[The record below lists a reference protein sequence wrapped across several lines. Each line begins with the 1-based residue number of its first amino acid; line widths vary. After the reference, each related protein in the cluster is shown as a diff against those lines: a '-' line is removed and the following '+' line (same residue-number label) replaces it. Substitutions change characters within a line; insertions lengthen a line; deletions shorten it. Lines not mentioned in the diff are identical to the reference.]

1 MWRETPG
8 SVKKDENVR
17 GGRGRGGRKAHIWQK
32 LPNKQGRQIEMPW
45 AASSQEETQK
55 RPKKLESVSFFREI
69 D

>member
-8 SVKKDENVR
+8 SVEKDENVR
-17 GGRGRGGRKAHIWQK
+17 VGRAYREAAHIWQK